1 MAFSVFLSFSVWDYF
16 LKTAGLLQRDEVISV
31 QSDFLRN
38 EEQIYKFF
46 RGQETCI
53 VDVFA
58 QSLSGLRHFTELN
71 CRMRIT
77 HLITVKENLFVKSSW
92 SRTFLYCINMVITV
106 CNGRVPVKTNAMQ
119 WTVYIKTKTESR
131 WRRNIVDTCLSLLK
145 FHIGKNKL

>member
-1 MAFSVFLSFSVWDYF
+1 MAFSVFLSFFVWDYF

-31 QSDFLRN
+31 QSNFLRN

-46 RGQETCI
+46 RGQATCI
-53 VDVFA
+53 V
-58 QSLSGLRHFTELN
+58 RHFTESN

-106 CNGRVPVKTNAMQ
+106 CNGRVLVKTNAMQ
-119 WTVYIKTKTESR
+119 IG
-131 WRRNIVDTCLSLLK
+131 SLYQNPDWISMKKKHRGYVSLFVK
-145 FHIGKNKL
+145 VPHW

>member
-1 MAFSVFLSFSVWDYF
+1 MAFSVFLSFFVWDYF

-31 QSDFLRN
+31 QSNFLRN

-46 RGQETCI
+46 QGQATCI
-53 VDVFA
+53 V
-58 QSLSGLRHFTELN
+58 RHFTELN

-106 CNGRVPVKTNAMQ
+106 CNGRVLVKTNAMQ
-119 WTVYIKTKTESR
+119 I
-131 WRRNIVDTCLSLLK
+131 DSLYQNQDWISMKKKHRGYVSLFVK
-145 FHIGKNKL
+145 VPHW

>member
-1 MAFSVFLSFSVWDYF
+1 MAFSVFLSFFVWDYF

-31 QSDFLRN
+31 QSNFLRN
-38 EEQIYKFF
+38 EEQIYQFF
-46 RGQETCI
+46 RCQATCI

-119 WTVYIKTKTESR
+119 I
-131 WRRNIVDTCLSLLK
+131 DSLYQNQDWISMKKKHRGYVSLFVK
-145 FHIGKNKL
+145 VPHW

>member
-1 MAFSVFLSFSVWDYF
+1 M
-16 LKTAGLLQRDEVISV
+16 ISV
-31 QSDFLRN
+31 QSNFLRN

-46 RGQETCI
+46 RGQATCI

-71 CRMRIT
+71 RRMRIT

-106 CNGRVPVKTNAMQ
+106 CNGRVLVKTNAMQ
-119 WTVYIKTKTESR
+119 I
-131 WRRNIVDTCLSLLK
+131 DSLYQ
-145 FHIGKNKL
+145 NQD